1 MVAPMTETKVEVGA
15 AEEFA
20 EGSVTAVSV
29 GGQSL
34 VLIRQDGEFFAVPD
48 QCTHEKYPLSNGELL
63 DGKIKCIKHG
73 ATFDLRTGRA
83 TLPAVKKLRLFDTA
97 VEEGKVY
104 VVMQEA

>member
-1 MVAPMTETKVEVGA
+1 MTETKVEVGPA
-15 AEEFA
+15 DSFA
-20 EGSVTAVSV
+20 EGSITGVTV

-34 VLIRQDGEFFAVPD
+34 VVICQEGEFFAVPD

-73 ATFDLRTGRA
+73 ATFDLRTGRP
-83 TLPAVKKLRLFDTA
+83 TMPAVRKLRLFDTA
-97 VEEGKVY
+97 VENGKLF